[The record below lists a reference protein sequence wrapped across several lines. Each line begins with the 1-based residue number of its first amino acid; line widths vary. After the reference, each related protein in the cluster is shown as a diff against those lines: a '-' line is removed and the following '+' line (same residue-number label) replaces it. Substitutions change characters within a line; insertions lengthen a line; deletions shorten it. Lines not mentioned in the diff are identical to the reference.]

1 MQNPAIAAGT
11 YYAFL
16 NTTECSI
23 AFYSTLFNMT
33 VGITGRNITVV
44 PVSTAVEDIDPS
56 GYHSYTTMRQFD
68 YISSYQTG
76 LHTSSV
82 GTSFNDSIGDYN
94 MPRAFLGLAP
104 VTEAEA
110 TLRGLENSVTAMT
123 DDILGA
129 YAAAQIVV
137 ARSTS
142 NTVGSIQIL
151 SLKFWQN
158 VFINAI
164 AIVNRVIVCVVI
176 VVGCRTRGW
185 KV

>member
-1 MQNPAIAAGT
+1 
-11 YYAFL
+11 
-16 NTTECSI
+16 
-23 AFYSTLFNMT
+23 
-33 VGITGRNITVV
+33 
-44 PVSTAVEDIDPS
+44 
-56 GYHSYTTMRQFD
+56 
-68 YISSYQTG
+68 
-76 LHTSSV
+76 
-82 GTSFNDSIGDYN
+82 